1 MWAVFLTAL
10 LQVYEKRKKKLAR
23 HICIWLCNNAYGL
36 CNSIILA
43 FAAFHI
49 YWAATLPLPFVI
61 YYVCALLIPI
71 FLFAAA
77 LAIIK
82 ENNQNWTRT
91 KIHQCRCWFASK
103 GGKKQKAA
111 AAKTPT
117 DDEEQQQQSLS
128 SPPQEHAPL
137 ELNIPPPT
145 NPYTKTLS
153 LHLHHWQIFY
163 MLAFFTRFTHP
174 VSQVGAGIVLA
185 CYMEGICACKSWQH
199 CLETCG

>member
-1 MWAVFLTAL
+1 M
-10 LQVYEKRKKKLAR
+10 
-23 HICIWLCNNAYGL
+23 C
-36 CNSIILA
+36 SIILA

-91 KIHQCRCWFASK
+91 KIHQCRCWLASK
-103 GGKKQKAA
+103 QKRKGKEK
-111 AAKTPT
+111 KTST
-117 DDEEQQQQSLS
+117 NDEENPQQQQQPSLS
-128 SPPQEHAPL
+128 PQPQEHEPM
-137 ELNIPPPT
+137 EHNIPSPT

-185 CYMEGICACKSWQH
+185 CYMEGICACKYLWRPIVFMQAARILNSFSLFVTSDGYDQ
-199 CLETCG
+199 LVND